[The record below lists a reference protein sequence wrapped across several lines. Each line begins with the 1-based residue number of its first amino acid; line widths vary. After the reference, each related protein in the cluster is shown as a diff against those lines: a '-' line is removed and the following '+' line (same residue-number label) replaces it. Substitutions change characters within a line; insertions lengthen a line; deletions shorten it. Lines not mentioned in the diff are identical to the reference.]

1 MFRHFWCLIT
11 HVTFFFLHDYMCSV
25 IRRLSRGLVR
35 HPRHHL
41 LNNEPALGPWPLRH
55 VFIDYTMKCRS
66 SSTGSLWLWQALSFM
81 MPARHTSTLFISG
94 FRLTTMRLSRR
105 FRVGG
110 LLFGGRMAAHPGRH
124 CPGRGLLR
132 LPRLHGAARRWAP
145 FTVEGQFWGSSQDTR
160 HNLAVSWVCGVS
172 LSFNLLVCV
181 FLRELVYVSG

>member
-1 MFRHFWCLIT
+1 M
-11 HVTFFFLHDYMCSV
+11 
-25 IRRLSRGLVR
+25 RRLSRGLVR

-41 LNNEPALGPWPLRH
+41 LNNEPALVPWLLRH
-55 VFIDYTMKCRS
+55 DFVDYTMKCRS
-66 SSTGSLWLWQALSFM
+66 SSTGSWWLWQALSFV

-94 FRLTTMRLSRR
+94 FRLTTMRQSRR

-110 LLFGGRMAAHPGRH
+110 LLFGERMAAHTGRH
-124 CPGRGLLR
+124 CLGRGLLR

-145 FTVEGQFWGSSQDTR
+145 FTVEGQFWASSQDTR